1 MILSIVRRTV
11 PVLAALALA
20 GCSESA
26 TGPTETLNLSF
37 EDVTNGRPDGWG
49 YVGGSGYSLF
59 SDAEVV
65 HGGKHSLRLQ
75 YLGNDNFGTSGRTLP
90 VEAARGKTVR
100 YSGWIRTADAGATE
114 AAQDPWAGLWMRV
127 DGGTTTLAFD
137 NMQDRGP
144 SGTTGWQRF
153 EIVLDV
159 PQQAT
164 TIYIGTLLA
173 GSGRAWFDDLEIHI
187 DGQPYR

>member
-20 GCSESA
+20 GCSESS
-26 TGPTETLNLSF
+26 TGPSETLNLGF

-49 YVGGSGYSLF
+49 YVGGAGYSLF
-59 SDAEVV
+59 SDTEVV
-65 HGGKHSLRLQ
+65 HGGEHSLRLQ
-75 YLGNDNFGTSGRTLP
+75 YLGNDTFGTSGRALP

-100 YSGWIRTADAGATE
+100 YSGWIRTASVAVTDGA
-114 AAQDPWAGLWMRV
+114 QNPWAGLWMRV
-127 DGGTTTLAFD
+127 DGATTTLAID
-137 NMQDRGP
+137 NMHDQGP
-144 SGTTGWQRF
+144 SGTTDWQRF

-159 PQQAT
+159 PQEAT
-164 TIYIGTLLA
+164 AIYIGTLLA